1 MEFEG
6 EEFSVFEEYKPP
18 VETIDPIEEE
28 ETIENES
35 NKRPLKEFADEQN
48 LKMPTL
54 RKIIYLL
61 TEQGIIFERTVSAIL
76 VDPFQEKTSSW
87 NPRSIW
93 RGRTQVLS
101 KSSWRTIVHHE
112 LGQGQGKPDRRS
124 GADRSPKFL
133 GHDETSTP
141 VF

>member
-6 EEFSVFEEYKPP
+6 EEFSVFEEYKPLL
-18 VETIDPIEEE
+18 EIIDPIEEE
-28 ETIENES
+28 EAIENES

-76 VDPFQEKTSSW
+76 VDPFQEKLLLEILAQFEEGGR
-87 NPRSIW
+87 RSYPKA
-93 RGRTQVLS
+93 VEA
-101 KSSWRTIVHHE
+101 TIVHHG
-112 LGQGQGKPDRRS
+112 LGQWQGQ
-124 GADRSPKFL
+124 A
-133 GHDETSTP
+133 
-141 VF
+141 